1 MLNKQSQQKVYDH
14 RLRQL
19 VFESGDINIAVRLG
33 VPRST
38 ATDWLRRQPKP
49 VVTLDLLD
57 MDTAQ
62 LQQEVL
68 RLRSQVSTLNSLY
81 RLLLALVTISGAR
94 LKGKHITDERSKLKL
109 LRAIKHAYS
118 TFPLRSVLRVIGL
131 SESRYFSW
139 VREDR
144 ACKSDDETSCPK
156 SSPSQLTAKEKMTIK
171 QMVTSP
177 DYRHVPTSR
186 LALLA
191 QRLGSVFASPSTWY
205 KLVREHRWR
214 RPRKRIYPTKPKV
227 GLRTTRPDEAWHID
241 VTVIKLLD
249 GTKLYLHGVIDSFSK
264 RILSWRLSTKLRATS
279 CAAVLIDALR
289 DSVSEDCVPT
299 AVVDGGSENFNGDV
313 DALVN
318 RGLLRRLLAQ
328 TDLRFSNSPIEAFW
342 KSLKHQWLYLNTLD
356 SYTAVERLVA
366 FFVEEHNA
374 LPHSSF
380 KGQTPDEMYYDT
392 GEKVPQEL
400 GVAKAEARRA
410 RLETNR
416 SLSCES
422 CPHLGAGAADEST
435 AAA

>member
-1 MLNKQSQQKVYDH
+1 LNKQSQQKVYDH
-14 RLRQL
+14 RLHQL
-19 VFESGDINIAVRLG
+19 VFESGDINIALRLG

-49 VVTLDLLD
+49 IVTLDLLD
-57 MDTAQ
+57 MDTAR

-68 RLRSQVSTLNSLY
+68 RLRHRVSTLSALF
-81 RLLLALVTISGAR
+81 RLLLALVNVSGAR

-131 SESRYFSW
+131 SESRYHSW
-139 VREDR
+139 VRENR
-144 ACKSDDETSCPK
+144 ACNSDDEASCPR
-156 SSPSQLTAKEKMTIK
+156 SSPSQLTAKEKITIK

-177 DYRHVPTSR
+177 DYRRVPTSR

-191 QRLGSVFASPSTWY
+191 QRLGLVFASPSTWY

-214 RPRKRIYPTKPKV
+214 RPRKRIYPAKPKV

-264 RILSWRLSTKLRATS
+264 RILSWRLSTRLMATS
-279 CAAVLIDALR
+279 CAAVLGDALKS
-289 DSVSEDCVPT
+289 SVSEDTVPT
-299 AVVDGGSENFNGDV
+299 AVVDGGTENFNCEV
-313 DALVN
+313 DELIT

-356 SYTAVERLVA
+356 SFAAVERLIN
-366 FFVEEHNA
+366 FFVEEHNS

-380 KGQTPDEMYYDT
+380 NGQTPDEMYYGT
-392 GEKVPQEL
+392 GEKVPEDL
-400 GVAKAEARRA
+400 ATAKAQARHA

-422 CPHLGAGAADEST
+422 CPAALP
-435 AAA
+435 A